1 MPDIDPAAL
10 SRSDTISQPIN
21 TSLANSKLNGANPP
35 LTLKTTKSP
44 NTAQRIDLEPLY
56 TSLKAAIG
64 EHWGNYKEALSLF
77 LLGTCA
83 SFLGLA
89 LQLEQSVS
97 NQKPITGHL
106 NQNEV
111 SLRIDHYVTVDP
123 LTLHLHNQLISAI
136 YGNVLRDLPD
146 QGVAPWVSAN
156 DKPVVLS
163 KPVSGDAAE
172 QRLKTEVMQLPARER
187 RRLKEVPDVSIA
199 STLAHKA
206 CGQS

>member
-21 TSLANSKLNGANPP
+21 TSLTNSKLNGAIVP

-83 SFLGLA
+83 SFFWA
-89 LQLEQSVS
+89 CTAAV
-97 NQKPITGHL
+97 
-106 NQNEV
+106 
-111 SLRIDHYVTVDP
+111 
-123 LTLHLHNQLISAI
+123 AI
-136 YGNVLRDLPD
+136 
-146 QGVAPWVSAN
+146 AF
-156 DKPVVLS
+156 
-163 KPVSGDAAE
+163 
-172 QRLKTEVMQLPARER
+172 
-187 RRLKEVPDVSIA
+187 
-199 STLAHKA
+199 
-206 CGQS
+206 